1 MQQVTEKGIEDILS
15 ENGKLTDD
23 KLSMVKTEAIK
34 TGKQVEEVI
43 LDRKFATLEDITQ
56 ARAQLLG
63 IEFINPSGKPVP
75 SDVLSKIPEPVV
87 RRYELI
93 PFQYKKGPKSLSRA
107 MARPLCL

>member
-63 IEFINPSGKPVP
+63 IEFINHFGK
-75 SDVLSKIPEPVV
+75 EHN
-87 RRYELI
+87 
-93 PFQYKKGPKSLSRA
+93 Q
-107 MARPLCL
+107 